1 VPAGRTSR
9 SASGDVRIA
18 CQDGPVTTP
27 APDAGVR
34 AARPADAAALGR
46 VHARAWAAAYR
57 DLLPAVAD
65 EAQLADAWTAAV
77 VAPPSAHHRVLVATA
92 GEHVVGFAALAPSP
106 DADAAQGPGTDAEL
120 LVLLVDPDAVGHGHG
135 SRLLNAGADVLADSG
150 ARRLRTWVPEPD
162 VERQRF
168 LAGAGFAAD
177 GATRVLDATGD
188 GSTTLREIRMTVA
201 LPERP

>member
-1 VPAGRTSR
+1 MS
-9 SASGDVRIA
+9 
-18 CQDGPVTTP
+18 TP
-27 APDAGVR
+27 TPDAGVR
-34 AARPADAAALGR
+34 AARPTDAAALGR

-65 EAQLADAWTAAV
+65 EGQLARAWSAAV
-77 VAPPSAHHRVLVATA
+77 SAPPSPRHRVLVATA
-92 GEHVVGFAALAPSP
+92 ADQVVGFAALAPSP
-106 DADAAQGPGTDAEL
+106 DADAAPEAGTQSGSDAEL
-120 LVLLVDPDAVGHGHG
+120 LVLLVDPDAVGRGHG
-135 SRLLNAGADVLADSG
+135 SRLLNASADVLGDSG
-150 ARRLRTWVPEPD
+150 ARRLRAWVPEPD

-188 GSTTLREIRMTVA
+188 GSTTLREIRMTTV

>member
-1 VPAGRTSR
+1 M
-9 SASGDVRIA
+9 
-18 CQDGPVTTP
+18 TTP

-34 AARPADAAALGR
+34 AARPADAAELGR
-46 VHARAWAAAYR
+46 VHARAWAAAPPP
-57 DLLPAVAD
+57 LLPAPAD
-65 EAQLADAWTAAV
+65 EAQLAQAWTAAV
-77 VAPPSAHHRVLVATA
+77 SAPPSSRHPVLVATA
-92 GEHVVGFAALAPSP
+92 ADQVVGFAALAPSP
-106 DADAAQGPGTDAEL
+106 DADAAAAEGSNAATSAGTDAEL
-120 LVLLVDPDAVGHGHG
+120 LVLLVDPDAVGRGHG

-150 ARRLRTWVPEPD
+150 VRRLRTWVPEPD

-188 GSTTLREIRMTVA
+188 GSTTLREIRMTVL

>member
-1 VPAGRTSR
+1 
-9 SASGDVRIA
+9 
-18 CQDGPVTTP
+18 VTTR

-34 AARPADAAALGR
+34 AARPSDAAALGH

-65 EAQLADAWTAAV
+65 EDQLTQAWTAAV
-77 VAPPSAHHRVLVATA
+77 SSPPSARHRVLVATA
-92 GEHVVGFAALAPSP
+92 ADQVVGFAAVAPSP
-106 DADAAQGPGTDAEL
+106 DADAAPDQAGTDAEL
-120 LVLLVDPDAVGHGHG
+120 LVLLVDPDAVGRGHG
-135 SRLLNAGADVLADSG
+135 SRLLNASADVLADSG
-150 ARRLRTWVPEPD
+150 ARRLRSWVPEPD

-188 GSTTLREIRMTVA
+188 GSTTLGEIRMTAV